1 MYGGEPW
8 RLLLLLLL
16 SQLLRVLGADVP
28 SGDLNCSQPQL
39 VINKTADSQA
49 FEKLF

>member
-1 MYGGEPW
+1 MYGGDPW

-16 SQLLRVLGADVP
+16 LPQLLRLLGADVP

-39 VINKTADSQA
+39 VIN
-49 FEKLF
+49 